1 MITAIKHEALASK
14 HLHRAPGSSAKRDTG
29 FREGRKTDM
38 GKLGVQEEMG
48 WKPRDDI
55 G

>member
-1 MITAIKHEALASK
+1 MITAIKHEALASE

-38 GKLGVQEEMG
+38 GELGVLPKWSNGLEAT
-48 WKPRDDI
+48 R
-55 G
+55 